1 MQDTIRASRLDRSMS
16 HDRTTSVEPVPST
29 QGADIDTSRTA

>member
-1 MQDTIRASRLDRSMS
+1 MQDTTRASRPDRPIS

-29 QGADIDTSRTA
+29 QDGDIDTSRTA